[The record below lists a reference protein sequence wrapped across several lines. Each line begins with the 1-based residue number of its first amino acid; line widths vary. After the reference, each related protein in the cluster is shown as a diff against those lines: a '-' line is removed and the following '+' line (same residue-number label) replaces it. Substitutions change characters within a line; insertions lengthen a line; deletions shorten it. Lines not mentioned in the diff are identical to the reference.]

1 MTVRIELEWNVR
13 ILLKEEIIKFI
24 MRSDFKLH
32 EDMKIISDEVKN
44 MIRRQPTRPDDWYCR
59 KEFGGVVELMR
70 MVLTSDSDF
79 FEIKLAWNEADNR
92 YCLVE
97 EPEDTANTR
106 YLMINKKNINRIEIS
121 ERIAK
126 LTPIADDDTA
136 EIA

>member
-70 MVLTSDSDF
+70 MVLTSYSQHTLSYDQ
-79 FEIKLAWNEADNR
+79 
-92 YCLVE
+92 
-97 EPEDTANTR
+97 
-106 YLMINKKNINRIEIS
+106 
-121 ERIAK
+121 
-126 LTPIADDDTA
+126 
-136 EIA
+136 